1 MLVLHALPTAPTLSH
16 PTFATDAHRAPANVS
31 RGHALHL
38 TNASILF
45 PGDEHPVSA
54 RELVLLVEGRRPRAR
69 RRGALLA
76 LRPAVPPI
84 LGQGASTVATTS
96 YYSHGACMASC
107 RPESGQLQHEGVC
120 GRAACLCFSCV
131 SGAKGAGTTAKAQTD
146 PNRHCRRCYGVS
158 PNCNAAGLP
167 ARQRCT
173 EKKEAWSYRGLLESK
188 GCCSSQLTVDAHADT
203 DGGGHTVDRVAVVG
217 STASDDAGDWQGWEQ
232 FRCDDG
238 ESCAVGHQMAS
249 RQVLPWDKQGVRME
263 FQ

>member
-1 MLVLHALPTAPTLSH
+1 M
-16 PTFATDAHRAPANVS
+16 
-31 RGHALHL
+31 
-38 TNASILF
+38 
-45 PGDEHPVSA
+45 
-54 RELVLLVEGRRPRAR
+54 
-69 RRGALLA
+69 
-76 LRPAVPPI
+76 
-84 LGQGASTVATTS
+84 
-96 YYSHGACMASC
+96 
-107 RPESGQLQHEGVC
+107 
-120 GRAACLCFSCV
+120 
-131 SGAKGAGTTAKAQTD
+131 
-146 PNRHCRRCYGVS
+146 S

-232 FRCDDG
+232 FRCDDDG